1 MNYKYIYENPSENR
15 QLYMYSDYNG
25 KEFIEAYKKSR
36 NDVLIKC
43 LKKINRTEEELETNN
58 KLLKLSNYSHIKKD
72 EIMSIF
78 CNIIYDRFIIF
89 DKEITNSDLTEAIH
103 DLSSLYIKSKNN
115 QSLNKLKLDNLVKI
129 FETKKNFS
137 SEIQNSFDA
146 SLISN
151 EIDEIFHFLFSF
163 IIIKHFISFKSLKY
177 FNTLLKL
184 NDLLIYRFY
193 NMNFINVE
201 LLLCAIS
208 IELKIYSSVEEDILG
223 V

>member
-36 NDVLIKC
+36 NALLIKC
-43 LKKINRTEEELETNN
+43 LKKINSTEEKLETTN
-58 KLLKLSNYSHIKKD
+58 KLLKLSNYNHIKKD
-72 EIMSIF
+72 EIISIF
-78 CNIIYDRFIIF
+78 CNILYDRFINF
-89 DKEITNSDLTEAIH
+89 EREIINSELTEAIN
-103 DLSSLYIKSKNN
+103 DLSSIYIQAKNN
-115 QSLNKLKLDNLVKI
+115 QSLNKLKLDNLVKT

-163 IIIKHFISFKSLKY
+163 IIIKHFVSFKSLKY

>member
-36 NDVLIKC
+36 SDVLIKC
-43 LKKINRTEEELETNN
+43 LKKINSTEEKLETTN
-58 KLLKLSNYSHIKKD
+58 KLLKLSNYNHIKKD

-78 CNIIYDRFIIF
+78 CNILYDRFIIF
-89 DKEITNSDLTEAIH
+89 EREIINSDLTEAIN
-103 DLSSLYIKSKNN
+103 DLSSIYIKAKNN
-115 QSLNKLKLDNLVKI
+115 QSLNKLKLDNLVKT
-129 FETKKNFS
+129 FETKKDFS

-193 NMNFINVE
+193 NMNFINFE

>member
-1 MNYKYIYENPSENR
+1 MK
-15 QLYMYSDYNG
+15 Q
-25 KEFIEAYKKSR
+25 
-36 NDVLIKC
+36 
-43 LKKINRTEEELETNN
+43 
-58 KLLKLSNYSHIKKD
+58 
-72 EIMSIF
+72 
-78 CNIIYDRFIIF
+78 
-89 DKEITNSDLTEAIH
+89 
-103 DLSSLYIKSKNN
+103 
-115 QSLNKLKLDNLVKI
+115 
-129 FETKKNFS
+129 KKNFS
-137 SEIQNSFDA
+137 SEIQNSFDV